1 MLKKMLCVL
10 FLQFLLIFSVT
21 AQPSDQNGTTI
32 LKTNDGYLIVGNNAD
47 ISYRIE
53 FKGNKI
59 EAMGNDHPVFM
70 LDGKLMQ
77 VVSVAKSNFYKPQTG
92 QAKPSE
98 TQFLEQHQIW
108 ESNYLG
114 EQMKSK
120 LTVKKELLD
129 LNAKK
134 KAMLWSF
141 DMPKEFDSQFN
152 VQMFLTTNLG
162 DNILGINTSL
172 EAKDSQIERRKYL
185 LDAMN
190 TLQISAKPF
199 DIAKISEELKK
210 GN

>member
-1 MLKKMLCVL
+1 MFKKMLCVL
-10 FLQFLLIFSVT
+10 FLQLLLILSVT
-21 AQPSDQNGTTI
+21 AQTSNQNGTTI
-32 LKTNDGYLIVGNNAD
+32 LKTANGYLVVSNNAD
-47 ISYRIE
+47 ISFRIE

-59 EAMGNDHPVFM
+59 EAMDSDHPVFM

-98 TQFLEQHQIW
+98 TQFLEQHQVW

-152 VQMFLTTNLG
+152 LQMFLTTNLG